1 MYHRTINFC
10 LLYFL
15 FSIICLAQPSQ
26 STKKIVLNIDS
37 LKTNQ
42 NFNVSPQTTLFLN
55 FELKNKSDKEIKQ
68 FIDIGIEDLGILY
81 EHKNNKTLKI
91 AQAGESVPISE
102 RSVKKDLRAIEV
114 ILKAYETKKLTLTIE
129 NFLTTKK
136 LIKTKLLDENAY
148 QELIKTNNNNPYQG
162 YLSTGY
168 LAILIMVLL
177 LTIVQYFVLPERVFI
192 YYFLYIFFSFLRSAA
207 NTETIVLEDL
217 IPFFNQI
224 HYSSLNSQV
233 FVYFS
238 FIFYVLFVRAF
249 TDFPS
254 KKPHLDIFFKVHLAY
269 LFAFVIFDLFYPN
282 EKYTN
287 VQINSIFRILETI
300 GVISGVINLILLS
313 KVYDNFNKYIIIGA
327 ASLYAVGILGQEI
340 IKRTFDESKNPEMYA
355 SYLAI
360 AWLCAYLVEI
370 VFFTIALV
378 SRQKILLNS
387 IQFEQNQNKLLAE
400 QLATSKTTFQQ
411 ESQVDYDSFSLA
423 TNKGVLVFQQA
434 DIVRLEASGNY
445 TIFSIHN
452 HKQTLASYTL
462 SEFEPKLNPSKF
474 IRVHKSHVVNLQY
487 VVKYTKG
494 DGGTLTLQDGSE
506 IPVSRSRKEEV
517 IKRLHTV

>member
-1 MYHRTINFC
+1 MHKYCSIQLCIFC
-10 LLYFL
+10 FFISLACFAQ
-15 FSIICLAQPSQ
+15 SSQQIDKKVIIITS
-26 STKKIVLNIDS
+26 SDS
-37 LKTNQ
+37 PAYK
-42 NFNVSPQTTLFLN
+42 VSPFTTLHLN
-55 FELKNKSDKEIKQ
+55 FELKNNSEKDTKQ
-68 FIDIGIEDLGILY
+68 FIDIGREELGILY
-81 EHKNNKTLKI
+81 ENKNGKI
-91 AQAGESVPISE
+91 VEIGRAGTRVPIPE
-102 RSVKKDLRAIEV
+102 RSIKNDLRTIE
-114 ILKAYETKKLTLTIE
+114 IIAKAHETKKLTLKIE
-129 NFLTTKK
+129 NFLPTEK
-136 LIKTKLLDENAY
+136 LIRTQFLTEIEY
-148 QELIKTNNNNPYQG
+148 QKVIEAKNNNLYQR
-162 YLSTGY
+162 YLSSGY
-168 LAILIMVLL
+168 LAILVMVLL

-192 YYFLYIFFSFLRSAA
+192 YYFFYIFFSFLRSAA
-207 NTETIVLEDL
+207 NTETLVLENL
-217 IPFFNQI
+217 IPALNKI

-238 FIFYVLFVRAF
+238 FIFYVLFLRAF
-249 TDFPS
+249 TNFSS
-254 KKPHLDIFFKVHLAY
+254 KKPHLDFFFKIHLSY
-269 LFAFVIFDLFYPN
+269 LAVFVIFDLVFPN

-300 GVISGVINLILLS
+300 GVILGLINLTLLF

-327 ASLYAVGILGQEI
+327 VSLYAVGILGQEI
-340 IKRTFDESKNPEMYA
+340 IKRTFDENQNPELY
-355 SYLAI
+355 SNYLSI

-378 SRQKILLNS
+378 NRQKILLKS

-400 QLATSKTTFQQ
+400 QLAEKETTQRQDQNF
-411 ESQVDYDSFSLA
+411 DYNSFSLA

-474 IRVHKSHVVNLQY
+474 IRVHKSHLVNLQY

-517 IKRLHTV
+517 LKRLNTV

>member
-1 MYHRTINFC
+1 MIF
-10 LLYFL
+10 
-15 FSIICLAQPSQ
+15 
-26 STKKIVLNIDS
+26 NIDS
-37 LKTNQ
+37 LEAINQ
-42 NFNVSPQTTLFLN
+42 SYSVPPQTTLFLN
-55 FELKNKSDKEIKQ
+55 FELKNNADNEIRQ

-81 EHKNNKTLKI
+81 EHKNKQI
-91 AQAGESVPISE
+91 IIVGQAGTRLPIPE
-102 RSVKKDLRAIEV
+102 RSVKKDLRAIEIV
-114 ILKAYETKKLTLTIE
+114 LKAHETKKLTLSIE
-129 NFLTTKK
+129 NFLTGKK
-136 LIKTKLLDENAY
+136 LVKTRFLDEIDY
-148 QELIKTNNNNPYQG
+148 QKVIKAKNNNPYQG
-162 YLSTGY
+162 YLSSGY
-168 LAILIMVLL
+168 LSILIMVLL

-192 YYFLYIFFSFLRSAA
+192 YYFFYIFFSFLRSAA
-207 NTETIVLEDL
+207 NSETIVLENF
-217 IPFFNQI
+217 IPLLNQI

-233 FVYFS
+233 FVYLS

-254 KKPHLDIFFKVHLAY
+254 KKPHLDFFFKIHLAY
-269 LFAFVIFDLFYPN
+269 LAVFVVFDLFFPN
-282 EKYTN
+282 VKYTN
-287 VQINSIFRILETI
+287 FQINSIFRILETI
-300 GVISGVINLILLS
+300 GVVFGLLNLVLLF
-313 KVYDNFNKYIIIGA
+313 KVYDAFNKFILIGA

-340 IKRTFDESKNPEMYA
+340 IKQRFDENQNPEMYA

-378 SRQKILLNS
+378 SRQKILLKS
-387 IQFEQNQNKLLAE
+387 IQFEQSQNKLLAQ
-400 QLATSKTTFQQ
+400 QLATKETTFQQ
-411 ESQVDYDSFSLA
+411 EPLDYDSFSLA
-423 TNKGVLVFQQA
+423 TNRGVLVFQQA

-462 SEFEPKLNPSKF
+462 AEFEPKLNPSKF

-517 IKRLHTV
+517 MKRLHSV